1 MRKPTGPVSH
11 ATGLLRPTIALVN
24 MRARLV
30 LLGVLAAGWF
40 VLAVVNLVKGHVV
53 VGVAYAVCGAVIT
66 TMTLRLSKGRRA
78 R

>member
-1 MRKPTGPVSH
+1 
-11 ATGLLRPTIALVN
+11 

-30 LLGVLAAGWF
+30 LLGVLAVGWF

-53 VGVAYAVCGAVIT
+53 VGLAYAVCGAVIT
-66 TMTLRLSKGRRA
+66 TLTLRLSKGRRA